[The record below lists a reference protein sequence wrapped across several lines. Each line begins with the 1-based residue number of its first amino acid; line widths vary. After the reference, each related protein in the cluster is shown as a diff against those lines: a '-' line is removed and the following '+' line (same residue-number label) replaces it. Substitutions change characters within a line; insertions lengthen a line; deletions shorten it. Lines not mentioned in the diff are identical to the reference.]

1 MKKTTKVEAEKALR
15 GIMIFAIIVTIASLI
30 LSAVNKDDDSLRS
43 GIINLCCL
51 SACSGCLLTQKKK
64 EQNKEDKV
72 EIEVRKEHE

>member
-51 SACSGCLLTQKKK
+51 SACSGCLLTSAECFENDMELSMTQ
-64 EQNKEDKV
+64 
-72 EIEVRKEHE
+72 